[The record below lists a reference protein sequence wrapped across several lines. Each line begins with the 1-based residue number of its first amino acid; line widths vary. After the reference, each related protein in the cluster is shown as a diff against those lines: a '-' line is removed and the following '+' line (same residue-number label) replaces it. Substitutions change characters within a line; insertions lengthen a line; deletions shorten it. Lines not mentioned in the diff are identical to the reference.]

1 MGGLTGGVDMSDL
14 QQCQRDFVAYLRDPR
29 QPAPQGVN
37 GRRLKLYRDLVF
49 NNLDNLLAKAFP
61 VLRTALP
68 TAGWR
73 ALVGDFCREHRAHTP
88 SFLRLPGEFVD
99 YLQAGRAAPDD
110 LPFLS
115 ELADYEWRRL
125 EVTLAPDVV
134 LDTAGLNTD
143 LLADLLAGQIVLNPV
158 LRLCTYQFPVHTL
171 SPGNA
176 ATCAPAQSFLAVY
189 RGLDESPKCAQLTP
203 VTARLV
209 ALMGDPQAGSGG
221 ELLAHLARELAHP
234 DPAALVAAGREIL
247 EVLRQ
252 REMVLGAR
260 HLN

>member
-29 QPAPQGVN
+29 QPAPQGVD

-49 NNLDNLLAKAFP
+49 NNLDSLLAKAFP

-68 TAGWR
+68 TVGWR

-134 LDTAGLNTD
+134 LDSAGLN
-143 LLADLLAGQIVLNPV
+143 ADLLAGQIVLNPV

>member
-1 MGGLTGGVDMSDL
+1 MDGLTGGVNMSDL
-14 QQCQRDFVAYLRDPR
+14 QQGQRDFVAYLRDPR
-29 QPAPQGVN
+29 QPAPQGVDVL
-37 GRRLKLYRDLVF
+37 RLKLYRDLVF

-68 TAGWR
+68 AAGWR

-99 YLQAGRAAPDD
+99 YLQVGRAAPDD

-125 EVTLAPDVV
+125 AVTLAPDVV
-134 LDTAGLNTD
+134 VDSAGLH
-143 LLADLLAGQIVLNPV
+143 ADLLAGQIVLNPV

-176 ATCAPAQSFLAVY
+176 ATCAPAPSFLAVY

-209 ALMGDPQAGSGG
+209 ALMADPQAGSGG
-221 ELLAHLARELAHP
+221 ELLAHLAQELAHP
-234 DPAALVAAGREIL
+234 DPASLVAAGREIL
-247 EVLRQ
+247 QALRQ
-252 REMVLGAR
+252 REIVLGAR